1 MGNTVEQE
9 KDITFSQAFVEEWL
23 KTAPKQVLD
32 HLKTLT
38 EGYERLRKQ
47 VGQHEEQIARQAK
60 LLAEQ
65 QALTSA
71 ALQLSKMREDDVDH
85 LNDDKDEQ
93 RITKDPEFI
102 GWNLVGGIRFGKA
115 AVIRTLNGQD
125 FLKVSIAPMTKDFI
139 VDFDIFPLA
148 VKRDGRNLTKVC
160 CGFYKGSRV
169 RVSQVLVGHVHH
181 FARTSSSPNA
191 ADMPSKSR
199 NFVTERHEFSKLM

>member
-1 MGNTVEQE
+1 MKNGCLEEKEKKNGCPARLHRSGRKMGISFMVSPAQGSGFEGTIWSERKTRMGNTVEQE

-71 ALQLSKMREDDVDH
+71 ALQLS
-85 LNDDKDEQ
+85 
-93 RITKDPEFI
+93 
-102 GWNLVGGIRFGKA
+102 
-115 AVIRTLNGQD
+115 
-125 FLKVSIAPMTKDFI
+125 
-139 VDFDIFPLA
+139 
-148 VKRDGRNLTKVC
+148 
-160 CGFYKGSRV
+160 
-169 RVSQVLVGHVHH
+169 
-181 FARTSSSPNA
+181 
-191 ADMPSKSR
+191 
-199 NFVTERHEFSKLM
+199 